1 MSAQEETENHWP
13 GYVDALTTMTM
24 ILIFVMMVLSI
35 AFFSASSNSSRRL
48 IESIAEALGTKISG
62 VGTSNDDVA
71 RQLVADVERERARL
85 ASEAARLAVLDAV
98 KVKPPETPPR
108 EIETISDPPRSPP
121 TAPVRADRDN
131 AVLTLVFRT
140 RATAIDQQAREA
152 LALVAGERKGAES
165 ETGLHLVAYAN
176 ARDGALSDSRRV
188 AYYRAMATRAELIAR
203 GIPAQRLTIRIEDRD
218 AESDKDRVRVFLRD
232 GPQVGVPQAA
242 REPG

>member
-1 MSAQEETENHWP
+1 VSAQEETENHWP

-71 RQLVADVERERARL
+71 RQLVSEVERERARI
-85 ASEAARLAVLDAV
+85 AAEAARLAVIDAARTQPQENPGRIV
-98 KVKPPETPPR
+98 ESASAPPAP
-108 EIETISDPPRSPP
+108 SVV
-121 TAPVRADRDN
+121 APVRADRGE
-131 AVLTLVFRT
+131 AVLTLVFRA

-152 LALVAGERKGAES
+152 LALVAS
-165 ETGLHLVAYAN
+165 EQQAASSEVALHLVAYAS
-176 ARDGALSDSRRV
+176 AAHGALSDSRRV

-203 GIPAQRLTIRIEDRD
+203 GIPAPRLTIRIEDRD
-218 AESDKDRVRVFLRD
+218 GEPDRDRVRLFVRPPPSA
-232 GPQVGVPQAA
+232 GRASPN
-242 REPG
+242 PG